1 MASVFRTLWPCW
13 TNFRPQSTM
22 NSSPS
27 QNPQQMIPSRL
38 ASNAELIK
46 CIEDLRERRD
56 EVQRTILAE
65 EEEKARIQKDISLL
79 TDRLSKL
86 NESLV
91 RKVAARN
98 EYDKTIM
105 ESEQAFSK
113 ILESSQNLLSIMRK
127 ELDVLGK
134 KRVTHA

>member
-1 MASVFRTLWPCW
+1 
-13 TNFRPQSTM
+13 M